1 VFIALLLLSLVI
13 ATLGIVNTLLLS
25 VYERTRELGLLR
37 AVGMSRRQVRRM
49 VRSESVIIAVI
60 GCLVGIGMGLFWGWA
75 FIAALSRQGISTF
88 TVPYELLAGAL
99 VGAALVG
106 MGAALIPAWRAGRLD
121 ILEAIA
127 EE

>member
-1 VFIALLLLSLVI
+1 
-13 ATLGIVNTLLLS
+13 
-25 VYERTRELGLLR
+25 
-37 AVGMSRRQVRRM
+37 M
-49 VRSESVIIAVI
+49 VP
-60 GCLVGIGMGLFWGWA
+60 F
-75 FIAALSRQGISTF
+75 
-88 TVPYELLAGAL
+88 ELLAASL